1 MNEVYTAALIRLA
14 LAGMMFAIA
23 WTAGCL
29 FERYHM
35 SKTIKATP
43 TKRLDRRAKVAAKRR
58 TEKHT
63 TNKRGL
69 K

>member
-1 MNEVYTAALIRLA
+1 MTEQLIAALIRLA

-58 TEKHT
+58 TEK
-63 TNKRGL
+63 RARL

>member
-14 LAGMMFAIA
+14 LAGMMFVIA

-35 SKTIKATP
+35 SKTKKAVP
-43 TKRLDRRAKVAAKRR
+43 TKRDDRRAKVAAKRR
-58 TEKHT
+58 TEK
-63 TNKRGL
+63 RARL